1 MSGAYLKLLSL
12 RIGSAN
18 VLLLFIVTIDRTI
31 STEII
36 AKFTSMNL
44 TLFSRNS
51 FKLTHI

>member
-18 VLLLFIVTIDRTI
+18 ILLVIVTTNRTI
-31 STEII
+31 SIEII